1 MQWNKTERGNDHSSF
16 LVRSLWSISG
26 QCSSNCQVD
35 KDPPKSIVVNRLLI
49 AVSYE
54 HQGGFEFRYM
64 ALCTT
69 PGMFFS
75 VMTSVQVSRSVIG
88 DSNDPWTAARQASL
102 SITNSE
108 SLLRVSDAIQPSH
121 TLSSPS
127 PPAFNHSQHQGL
139 LHWVRSSRQVAKE
152 LEFQHQSFQCIFRTN
167 FLQDGL
173 VCSPCSPRDSQESS
187 PTPQFKCINSLA
199 LSFLVQLSHP
209 YMTTRNTI
217 ALTIQ
222 TFRPK

>member
-16 LVRSLWSISG
+16 LARSLWSISG
-26 QCSSNCQVD
+26 QCSSNCHVG
-35 KDPPKSIVVNRLLI
+35 KSPPKSIVVNRLLI

-121 TLSSPS
+121 PLSSPS

-139 LHWVRSSRQVAKE
+139 FQWVRSSRQMAKE

-167 FLQDGL
+167 FRMDWLVLLAVQGILKSHLQHH
-173 VCSPCSPRDSQESS
+173 SS
-187 PTPQFKCINSLA
+187 EASVLWHSAYWSSSHIRTWLLETP
-199 LSFLVQLSHP
+199 
-209 YMTTRNTI
+209 
-217 ALTIQ
+217 
-222 TFRPK
+222 